1 MGLKEPNIE
10 CRSCKKLYPRK
21 VFRCPSCK
29 EPGITKLYKYV
40 SYNENS
46 LSILINKEVWFPKTK
61 ILNDPFEFQ
70 FHLSENQINGFPI
83 DQNAI
88 RQAVEDSKELG
99 VFCLTEVNDNILMWS
114 HYANQHKG
122 FCIEFER
129 SDHNY
134 LGGEACVPVFYPE
147 DDQLP
152 IYKPFDVIR
161 PESFAGIATTKA
173 KLWSYELEWRM
184 ISREKGNRPYALP
197 GDITAI
203 IFGERMDKKH
213 RQTIKNI
220 LGSEMLYLE
229 AIKMKGRFRLKITPV
244 NF

>member
-1 MGLKEPNIE
+1 MSK
-10 CRSCKKLYPRK
+10 
-21 VFRCPSCK
+21 
-29 EPGITKLYKYV
+29 
-40 SYNENS
+40 
-46 LSILINKEVWFPKTK
+46 
-61 ILNDPFEFQ
+61 
-70 FHLSENQINGFPI
+70 NQINGVSI
-83 DQNAI
+83 DESSF
-88 RQAVEDSKELG
+88 RQAVEDSKELR

-114 HYANQHKG
+114 HYADKHKG

-129 SDHNY
+129 SDHNF
-134 LGGEACVPVFYPE
+134 LAGESCVPVFYPE

-152 IYKPFDVIR
+152 TYKPLDLLK

-203 IFGERMDKKH
+203 IFGERMNEKH

-220 LGSEMLYLE
+220 LGLGMLYLE
-229 AIKMKGRFRLKITPV
+229 AIKMKDRFRLKITRV
-244 NF
+244 NS